1 MDSRPLQQSGQEVV
15 DASSDT
21 TVAESLAHGPYRQ
34 TSTPITVPMRRK
46 HVIPR
51 RLEQLQHDDDD
62 DDEEEDRLEEEEYLL
77 LLFRDRRL
85 CCCCCCS

>member
-1 MDSRPLQQSGQEVV
+1 MV
-15 DASSDT
+15 DASRET

-46 HVIPR
+46 HPHES

-62 DDEEEDRLEEEEYLL
+62 DDAARFEYDDRLFRED
-77 LLFRDRRL
+77 LFFDGG
-85 CCCCCCS
+85 S

>member
-1 MDSRPLQQSGQEVV
+1 LQQSGQEVV
-15 DASSDT
+15 DASRET

-46 HVIPR
+46 QPHES

-62 DDEEEDRLEEEEYLL
+62 AARFEYDDRLFREDR
-77 LLFRDRRL
+77 FGGG
-85 CCCCCCS
+85 S